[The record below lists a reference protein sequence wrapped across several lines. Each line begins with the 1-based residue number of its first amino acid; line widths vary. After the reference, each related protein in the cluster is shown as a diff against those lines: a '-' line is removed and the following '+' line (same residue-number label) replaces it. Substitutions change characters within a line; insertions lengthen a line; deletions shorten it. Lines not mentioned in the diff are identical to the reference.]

1 MDNKNLSLAVAH
13 SKKIII
19 IGVAI
24 FIALILIFSSAKS
37 VPAGFV
43 GIKTQFSAVVG
54 SQLLS
59 GLHFKVPFVQ
69 EIETMDVRIQKTES
83 DSVAASKD
91 LQTVTSKIAVNFSV
105 NPASAGQLYK
115 DVGTN
120 FKSVIIEPAIQ
131 EVVKMVTAQFTAEEL
146 IARRGEVSQ
155 KMTKFL
161 TEKISKKGIII
172 NDFNVLNFD
181 FSPEFNKAIEL
192 KQVAQQQALK
202 AQQDLERIK
211 IESEQKIVQA
221 KAEAES
227 LKIQKQEITADMLKL
242 REIEAQMEAIKK
254 WDGKLPSYTG
264 EGTPFINLK
273 P

>member
-1 MDNKNLSLAVAH
+1 MQNIKIDNAFSMY
-13 SKKIII
+13 KKITIGII
-19 IGVAI
+19 VAFVVI
-24 FIALILIFSSAKS
+24 VLISLSTKS
-37 VPAGFV
+37 IPSGFV
-43 GIKTQFSAVVG
+43 GIKTQFSAVTG
-54 SQLLS
+54 NQLYA
-59 GLHFKVPFVQ
+59 GLHFKIPFIQ
-69 EIETMDVRIQKTES
+69 DIEALDCRIQKTEAS
-83 DSVAASKD
+83 AIAASKD

-105 NPASAGQLYK
+105 NPAKSTQLFK
-115 DVGTN
+115 EVGTN
-120 FKSVIIEPAIQ
+120 YKMVIIEPAIQ

-161 TEKISKKGIII
+161 SDKISAKGIIV

-211 IESEQKIVQA
+211 IEADQKIVQA

-227 LKIQKQEITADMLKL
+227 LKIQKQEITADLLRL
-242 REIEAQMEAIKK
+242 REIEAELAAIAK
-254 WDGKLPSYTG
+254 WDGKLPTYTG
-264 EGTPFINLK
+264 EGTPFINIK